1 MSDIRH
7 ARIRIAIIIGLAAP
21 VLAPAGGR
29 AETLEV
35 GLKALRTGYQAMALP
50 QLREAH
56 DIFARAATKDDPDG
70 TIHHYLA
77 QALSGLG
84 IYHSLAGNTDEAV
97 RYLTEGVTAAE
108 YAVRRD
114 PRSSRYQ
121 TTLGDL
127 YGELAGQSGM
137 IGKIRN
143 GQRAAAAYTR
153 AVELDPRNPLAHVG
167 VGITKLETPAMFG
180 GSLQGALDE
189 FRLAQGLDP
198 RCEEAWVWEGIT
210 LRRTGAVAD
219 ARRAFTH
226 ALQVNPE
233 SGHARHELALL
244 DEDFR

>member
-1 MSDIRH
+1 MIDIRYG
-7 ARIRIAIIIGLAAP
+7 RIQIAIVLAAFM
-21 VLAPAGGR
+21 LSPATSD

-50 QLREAH
+50 QLREAR
-56 DIFARAATKDDPDG
+56 DIFAREANKSDPDG
-70 TIHHYLA
+70 KIHHYLA

-97 RYLTEGVTAAE
+97 RYLTEGITAGE
-108 YAVRRD
+108 YAVARD
-114 PRSSRYQ
+114 PRSSPYQ

-153 AVELDPRNPLAHVG
+153 AVELDPKNPLAHVG

-180 GSLQGALDE
+180 GSPQVALDE
-189 FRLAQGLDP
+189 FRLAQRLDP
-198 RCEEAWVWEGIT
+198 QCEEAWVWEGIT
-210 LRRTGAVAD
+210 LHRTGAVAD
-219 ARRAFTH
+219 ARQAFVH
-226 ALQVNPE
+226 ALQVNPAN
-233 SGHARHELALL
+233 GHARHELAML

>member
-1 MSDIRH
+1 MIEIRH
-7 ARIRIAIIIGLAAP
+7 ARIRMAIGLTA
-21 VLAPAGGR
+21 LMLWPATSD

-35 GLKALRTGYQAMALP
+35 GLKALKTGYQAMALP

-56 DIFARAATKDDPDG
+56 DIFARQATKSDPDG
-70 TIHHYLA
+70 KIHHYLA
-77 QALSGLG
+77 QASSGLG
-84 IYHSLAGNTDEAV
+84 IYHSLAGNTEEAV
-97 RYLTEGVTAAE
+97 RYLTEGVAAAE
-108 YAVRRD
+108 YAAGRD
-114 PRSSRYQ
+114 PRSSPYQ

-153 AVELDPRNPLAHVG
+153 AVELDPKNPLAHVG

-180 GSLQGALDE
+180 GSLQVALDE

-198 RCEEAWVWEGIT
+198 QCEEAWVWEGIT
-210 LRRTGAVAD
+210 LRRTGAIAD
-219 ARRAFTH
+219 ARRAFVH

-233 SGHARHELALL
+233 NGHARHELALL